1 MATENDGP
9 SPWCVLDSHTMN
21 IKQCAC
27 GECDVSVLV
36 DHIANRVYSDEELN
50 ALVTYAIDPS
60 TGPFMFADSVYLFV
74 NKCIRQRIKIPVD
87 TSNAITARIADTLAD
102 FSTLTTSYWIT
113 KVLLD
118 LYEQDQHV
126 LDSPNVHKCIT
137 YLLNVYLHA
146 ELRDEDA
153 TVVMNAISA
162 LVTLVSG
169 MFCYGVPDHELE
181 GLDLPVEV
189 ERPDDAR
196 NLECVFDDPAFCS
209 GLVRILVYGTTM
221 FDKWFGRESLFHWDL
236 AILALVIKN
245 RVLKVP
251 ALCNAFIPKVIETL
265 FELSADYSSLI
276 IIAKTRPLPWK
287 RLVLECISIVLTG
300 SNSYLL
306 GIALV
311 DQTSGTRRFGVFLN
325 ALLKHYGTV
334 EKIRE
339 ACIQSNCSPPPVA
352 RAVGMLMSLSGRDH
366 GHISR
371 MMRRLRQQVGTSGA
385 IAADPNPPPSAPE
398 PAAPA
403 PKEET
408 LSKVSDLERDIIF
421 QQLIQEEEESRR
433 RSSAASS
440 VASSSKKKKGKKN
453 KPQKKPTVV
462 VESVDSEPEPAADED
477 VDDDACIYQRLGLER
492 AAVQSKKEEEVLP
505 FGPPAKKR
513 THRKRK
519 PIKPLPTVLET
530 PPSPPEPETTSEP
543 VPVVLPEPEATPEP
557 VPVVLPEPEATS
569 EPVPVVL
576 PEPEATSEPS
586 LNDPEWVEKTVHTE
600 PQIFAYA
607 HEWTGPFQSGSC
619 PVFPDRQIAQFLDV
633 LRWTPLVYA
642 YSARRSF
649 EKQVGVRHIF

>member
-1 MATENDGP
+1 MKNVEEEDDGP

-21 IKQCAC
+21 VKQCTC
-27 GECDVSVLV
+27 GECDVSMLV
-36 DHIANRVYSDEELN
+36 DHIVNKTYSDEELN
-50 ALVTYAIDPS
+50 ALVTYGTDLS
-60 TGPFMFADSVYLFV
+60 TEPYVFADCVYLFV
-74 NKCIRQRIKIPVD
+74 NKCIRQRIMIPLD
-87 TSNAITARIADTLAD
+87 ISNAITARLAETLHE
-102 FSTLTTSYWIT
+102 FTTLTTSYWIT

-118 LYEQDQHV
+118 LYEQNQHV
-126 LDSPNVHKCIT
+126 LDSPNVHKCVA
-137 YLLNVYLHA
+137 YLLNMYSHS
-146 ELRDEDA
+146 EDHEDA

-189 ERPDDAR
+189 DRPDDAQ
-196 NLECVFDDPAFCS
+196 NLECVFTDPSFCS

-221 FDKWFGRESLFHWDL
+221 FDKWFGRNSLFHWDL
-236 AILALVIKN
+236 AILALVAKN
-245 RVLKVP
+245 RVLKIP
-251 ALCNAFIPKVIETL
+251 ALCDAFVPKVIETL

-325 ALLKHYGTV
+325 ALLKHYGTI

-339 ACIQSNCSPPPVA
+339 ACMQSNCSPPPVA

-385 IAADPNPPPSAPE
+385 IAADPNPPPPPE
-398 PAAPA
+398 PTPHPQA
-403 PKEET
+403 PKEAIT
-408 LSKVSDLERDIIF
+408 RLKVSDLERDAVF

-433 RSSAASS
+433 RLSAASS
-440 VASSSKKKKGKKN
+440 VASSKKKKKVKKN
-453 KPQKKPTVV
+453 KTQMNPTVH
-462 VESVDSEPEPAADED
+462 EKSDSEPDE
-477 VDDDACIYQRLGLER
+477 VEDDDACIYQRLGLER
-492 AAVQSKKEEEVLP
+492 VAEKEKEVVVLP
-505 FGPPAKKR
+505 FGPSAKKR

-519 PIKPLPTVLET
+519 PIQPLQTVLKTAAPTTVRTKPTE
-530 PPSPPEPETTSEP
+530 PEPIEP
-543 VPVVLPEPEATPEP
+543 TKPEPTEPIEPNEPECVSGPSLEDPEVVLEP
-557 VPVVLPEPEATS
+557 
-569 EPVPVVL
+569 
-576 PEPEATSEPS
+576 
-586 LNDPEWVEKTVHTE
+586 D
-600 PQIFAYA
+600 IFSYA
-607 HEWTGPFQSGSC
+607 HEWAGPFESGHLSF
-619 PVFPDRQIAQFLDV
+619 FPDRDVLHFLDV

-642 YSARRSF
+642 YSTLRSF
-649 EKQVGVRHIF
+649 EKQVGVQCIF